1 MEPFGDGEMRPSL
14 PSRSGFLTPVSCL
27 YNLASPAEV
36 EQHQQQVGIIHH
48 AVAVDIFWQA

>member
-1 MEPFGDGEMRPSL
+1 MEPSGDGEMRPSP